1 MSVQMTHNAHI
12 IFWDCHMETTTAKE
26 SRLNIR
32 CDSHTRQLLDKAA
45 GYAHVTISEFVLS
58 HALASAERIVQT
70 HESITLKPK
79 DFEAFLAAL
88 DTPAKPNAAL
98 KRAFKRHADQIGS

>member
-1 MSVQMTHNAHI
+1 
-12 IFWDCHMETTTAKE
+12 METTTLKE

-32 CDSHTRQLLDKAA
+32 CDSHTRELLYKAA
-45 GYAHVTISEFVLS
+45 SYEHVTISEFVLS
-58 HALASAERIVQT
+58 NALASAERVVQT

-88 DTPAKPNAAL
+88 DKPSKPNAAI
-98 KRAFKRHADQIGS
+98 KRAFKRHADQVSR

>member
-1 MSVQMTHNAHI
+1 
-12 IFWDCHMETTTAKE
+12 METTTAKE

-58 HALASAERIVQT
+58 HALASAERVVRT
-70 HESITLKPK
+70 HESMTLKPK

-88 DTPAKPNAAL
+88 DTTAKPNAAL
-98 KRAFKRHADQIGS
+98 KRALKRHAVQIGHK

>member
-1 MSVQMTHNAHI
+1 VAHNIAI
-12 IFWDCHMETTTAKE
+12 QLLESNMETTMLKE

-45 GYAHVTISEFVLS
+45 SYAHVSISEFVLS
-58 HALASAERIVQT
+58 NALASAERVVQE

-88 DTPAKPNAAL
+88 DAPAKPNAAL
-98 KRAFKRHADQIGS
+98 KRAFKRHADQVRR

>member
-1 MSVQMTHNAHI
+1 LAHNLAI
-12 IFWDCHMETTTAKE
+12 KLWESIMETTMNKE

-45 GYAHVTISEFVLS
+45 SYAHVSISEFVLS
-58 HALASAERIVQT
+58 NALASAERVVQER
-70 HESITLKPK
+70 ESITLKPK

-98 KRAFKRHADQIGS
+98 KRAFKRHAAQVRR

>member
-1 MSVQMTHNAHI
+1 MVHDKAI
-12 IFWDCHMETTTAKE
+12 KFWEPNMESTMLKE
-26 SRLNIR
+26 NRLNIR

-45 GYAHVTISEFVLS
+45 SYVHVSISEFVLS
-58 HALASAERIVQT
+58 NALASAERVVQE

-88 DTPAKPNAAL
+88 DVLAKPNAAL
-98 KRAFKRHADQIGS
+98 KHAFKRHANQVRR

>member
-1 MSVQMTHNAHI
+1 
-12 IFWDCHMETTTAKE
+12 METTTLKE

-32 CDSHTRQLLDKAA
+32 CDNYSRQLLDKAA
-45 GYAHVTISEFVLS
+45 NYAHLSISEFVLTN
-58 HALASAERIVQT
+58 ALASAERVVQE

-88 DTPAKPNAAL
+88 DAPVKPKVAL
-98 KRAFKRHADQIGS
+98 KRAFKRHADQVRR

>member
-1 MSVQMTHNAHI
+1 
-12 IFWDCHMETTTAKE
+12 METTTSKE

-32 CDSHTRQLLDKAA
+32 CDNRTRQLLDKAA
-45 GYAHVTISEFVLS
+45 NYAHVSISEFVLS
-58 HALASAERIVQT
+58 HALASAERVVQE

-88 DTPAKPNAAL
+88 DAPCKPNAAL
-98 KRAFKRHADQIGS
+98 KRAFKHHDAQIRR

>member
-1 MSVQMTHNAHI
+1 
-12 IFWDCHMETTTAKE
+12 METTTLKE

-32 CDSHTRQLLDKAA
+32 CDNYSRQLLDKAA
-45 GYAHVTISEFVLS
+45 NYAHLSISEFVLS
-58 HALASAERIVQT
+58 NALASAERVVQE

-88 DTPAKPNAAL
+88 DAPAKPKAAL
-98 KRAFKRHADQIGS
+98 SNATQTKFTVNDLPDQVT

>member
-1 MSVQMTHNAHI
+1 MGTPMT
-12 IFWDCHMETTTAKE
+12 KE

-32 CDSHTRQLLDKAA
+32 CDSRTRQLLDKAA
-45 GYAHVTISEFVLS
+45 SYAHLSISEFVLS
-58 HALASAERIVQT
+58 NALASAERVVQE

-88 DTPAKPNAAL
+88 DAPAKPNAAL
-98 KRAFKRHADQIGS
+98 KRAFKRHAGQVSR